1 MDILGL
7 ILIAFLLL
15 FSCSYLL
22 YKLKLELCLSNRINA
37 LENFN
42 NRNEI
47 NQEDTQEDIQE
58 DR

>member
-22 YKLKLELCLSNRINA
+22 YKLKLELCLSNRINT

-47 NQEDTQEDIQE
+47 NEDETRE